1 VRIESE
7 KLGQLEVDETTVLT
21 FPQGLLGFDDARR
34 FALVDAHESGVYFWL
49 QSIDDPKLAFL
60 TAVPWP
66 FFADYE
72 FELADADRD
81 ALGLRDDSGGADT
94 MVLCLLTI
102 DRSGGA
108 VTANLLG
115 PLVINSQTR
124 VGRQIVLSDPEL
136 TTRAPLGAAA

>member
-1 VRIESE
+1 VRIESD

-21 FPQGLLGFDDARR
+21 FPQGLLGFDDIRR
-34 FALVDAHESGVYFWL
+34 FALVDAHDSGVYFWL
-49 QSIDDPKLAFL
+49 QSVDDPKLAFL

-66 FFADYE
+66 FFEDYE

-102 DRSGGA
+102 DSGGA
-108 VTANLLG
+108 ITANLLG
-115 PLVINSQTR
+115 PLVINCETR
-124 VGRQIVLSDPEL
+124 VGRQIVLADPDL

>member
-1 VRIESE
+1 MRIESE

-34 FALVDAHESGVYFWL
+34 FALVDTHESGAYFWL

-66 FFADYE
+66 FFESYE
-72 FELADADRD
+72 FELADSDRD
-81 ALGLRDDSGGADT
+81 ALGLSDDGAADT

-108 VTANLLG
+108 ITANLLG
-115 PLVINSQTR
+115 PLVINSETR